1 MGDLARLLCQYAS
14 KSIGASGICR
24 SGCWISRSRGSLGR
38 VAWVLTSLQFTQS
51 SLTCRTH
58 RTDLGALPPRVELSE
73 TQASECLLVGQ
84 QQSGAG
90 ENLRVAKMVSM
101 SWAASM
107 GDAVVAHAPVA
118 AALRGCAFRSD
129 FLLSPCLGVQL
140 EVGTHVWQTCTC
152 MMLLRACRSRHV

>member
-58 RTDLGALPPRVELSE
+58 RTDLVLCRHALNYRKPRHPSV
-73 TQASECLLVGQ
+73 TG
-84 QQSGAG
+84 GTT
-90 ENLRVAKMVSM
+90 AKRSWRKSKSREDVSM

-129 FLLSPCLGVQL
+129 FSYPHVLGYSSKL
-140 EVGTHVWQTCTC
+140 GR
-152 MMLLRACRSRHV
+152 MYGKLALA